1 MTSSLKRLNC
11 EMQRFFLI
19 RITLLLLAFSGFSL
33 YSQHYRNLALEG
45 GGVRGIAITG
55 ALEVLDSIG
64 WLKEMRQVA
73 GTSAGSIQA
82 MLLAAG
88 YQPAEIRKFVM
99 EVDFRQFNDGG
110 YFFLGGGIRLK
121 NRYGYYK
128 GEALRD
134 WLGGALAAK
143 TGHANLNF
151 RQLDSLARGNPA
163 FRQLHVVVTDL
174 SRQTHY
180 TLSAQTTPEM
190 EIRDAVRASCA
201 IPFYYEPVV
210 LNAKGRVIPADSAR
224 ADARYLVDGGLVANY
239 PYFVFDTFPGKTL
252 GLVLEHP
259 GLTDSLN
266 LRGLADAPFPI
277 SQLTDYT
284 EACYQIVLHHQKSCL
299 TDEALRRHTA
309 AISTGSISPRVRRL
323 KEQEVQTLILNGR
336 RGMHAFLQRYASE
349 AK

>member
-1 MTSSLKRLNC
+1 MELRMIRKY
-11 EMQRFFLI
+11 LI
-19 RITLLLLAFSGFSL
+19 VTFCWIPLLVSG
-33 YSQHYRNLALEG
+33 QHYRNLALEG

-64 WLKEMRQVA
+64 WLKEIRQVA

-82 MLLAAG
+82 MMLATG
-88 YQPAEIRKFVM
+88 YRPEEIRKLVQ

-121 NRYGYYK
+121 NKYGYYK
-128 GEALRD
+128 GEALRE
-134 WLGGALAAK
+134 WLGKAIDAK
-143 TGHANLNF
+143 TGHADLRF
-151 RQLDSLARGNPA
+151 RQLDSLARFNPA

-174 SRQTHY
+174 SKQMHF
-180 TLSAQTTPEM
+180 TLSGSTTPDM

-210 LNAKGRVIPADSAR
+210 LNAGGKVVPSDSAGPG
-224 ADARYLVDGGLVANY
+224 ARYLVDGGLVANY

-252 GLVLEHP
+252 GLVLEHQ

-266 LRGLADAPFPI
+266 LRGSANAPFPI

-284 EACYQIVLHHQKSCL
+284 EACYQIVLHHQISCL
-299 TDEALRRHTA
+299 SDEALRRHTA
-309 AISTGSISPRVRRL
+309 AISTGNISPRVRRL
-323 KEQEVQTLILNGR
+323 KESEVQTLIQNGR
-336 RGMHAFLQRYASE
+336 RGMQAFLLRYANE